1 MTHSEIHA
9 FLKLAKV
16 SISRLAREVGVNKA
30 DIVKTINGHQKNEA
44 LRQRIA
50 ARFGLTVD
58 EFFGAD
64 FEAVTALRSKR
75 KAA

>member
-16 SISRLAREVGVNKA
+16 TISRLAGELGVTRA

-44 LRQRIA
+44 LRKRIA

-64 FEAVTALRSKR
+64 FEAVIALRGKR